1 MKIKN
6 RKVKRGFTLIELVMV
21 VGILG
26 ILSSI
31 ALVKFTDVQG
41 NAKVNADYVA
51 ASNIANAAKLAIEA
65 GTTGTITLDTLKTLG
80 YLEGIVKPQSV
91 TGKDFVLAVDG
102 KSVTVTVDG
111 KLFYP
116 KPAST
121 STPVQTPTT
130 GN

>member
-51 ASNIANAAKLAIEA
+51 ASNIANAAKLAKEA
-65 GTTGTITLDTLKTLG
+65 GVTTITLETLKDKG

-91 TGKDFVLAVDG
+91 TGESFVL
-102 KSVTVTVDG
+102 TVEGQTITVKVG
-111 KLFYP
+111 TTQFYP
-116 KPAST
+116 KPVSE
-121 STPVQTPTT
+121 
-130 GN
+130 

>member
-41 NAKVNADYVA
+41 NAKINADYVA
-51 ASNIANAAKLAIEA
+51 ASNIANAAQLAKEA
-65 GTTGTITLDTLKTLG
+65 GVAVTSPESLKADG
-80 YLEGIVKPQSV
+80 YLEGVSTPQSIKGDFSIVKA
-91 TGKDFVLAVDG
+91 DDG
-102 KSVTVTVDG
+102 SFKIMVGDEQ
-111 KLFYP
+111 FYP
-116 KPAST
+116 KP
-121 STPVQTPTT
+121 V
-130 GN
+130 GE

>member
-51 ASNIANAAKLAIEA
+51 ASNIANAAKLAKEQGVTEA
-65 GTTGTITLDTLKTLG
+65 ITVEVLKTKG
-80 YLEGIVKPQSV
+80 YLEGIVKPQSTSGEFSIDTTAGSIKV
-91 TGKDFVLAVDG
+91 MIGT
-102 KSVTVTVDG
+102 TQ
-111 KLFYP
+111 FYP
-116 KPAST
+116 KPAS
-121 STPVQTPTT
+121 
-130 GN
+130 N